1 MSMFQPGAPASS
13 AVHPSD
19 SVADPLPPQR
29 VELLDDPQEWLAFGR
44 PCTPAGSPLPGGAA
58 DPATADA
65 AATAWDSHVV
75 LEGMHCAACAL
86 TIEDAL
92 RAVPGVLQADV
103 SAATRRA
110 RVVWQPGQV
119 KPSQWM
125 EAVRHAGYRA
135 MPAMD
140 AFARDQR
147 LRESRRA
154 LWRWLV
160 AGFCMM
166 QVMMYAWPAYV
177 AQPGDLS
184 GEMEQLLRWAS
195 WVITLPM
202 VVFSCGPFFT
212 SALRD
217 IRLRRVSMDLPVAL
231 GMAIT
236 FVVSTAGTFDPA
248 GIFGEEVYYDSLTM
262 FVFFL
267 LTGRWLELRLRDR
280 TAGALEAVMNRLP
293 DSVERRA
300 ADGSFARVATRRIG
314 VGDTIRVLPGEAF
327 PADGRIT
334 AGNTHADEA
343 LLTGE
348 STPVAR
354 PVGSSVTAG
363 SYNLQ
368 APVEVLVEGTGGQTR
383 FAQIVALMESASLQ
397 KPRLAQLAD
406 RIARPFLVAVL
417 LAAALAAAYWWPSD
431 PGHALMVAVA
441 VLIVTCPCALSLAT
455 PVAMLTAAGTL
466 ARHGVLVRNLQG
478 LEALAQVDTMVF
490 DKTGTLTRDGMAL
503 QAVHP
508 AGGFSA
514 QEALDLAAA
523 LARQSMHPASRALAA
538 AASAQQLPL
547 GRWQVMGLQEDAG
560 QGLTATVEDPTGA
573 VAART
578 IRLGSARHAG
588 VANDAAGA
596 ALQVVLSEQAA
607 DGALIELARFDLVE
621 DLRAEA
627 SAVVQALQQDGVAVQ
642 LLSGDRRGAVQR
654 VATQAGIAHA
664 KGECTPQGKLEALQA
679 LQLQGHHVAMV
690 GDGLNDG
697 PVLAGAHVSF
707 AFGRAVPLAQSRA
720 DFVVL
725 GDSLALVPQ
734 TVLLARRTLRV
745 VRQNL
750 WWAAAYNALCVP
762 LAVLGWM
769 PAWLAGLGM
778 ALSSLLVVLN
788 AARLARDLP
797 SLPGSQN
804 PTGARLMD
812 ILYLLIPLSVML
824 VLLILG
830 GLWWAVYHGQ
840 FESFSILAV
849 VVGVVG
855 MLVGVIIAAQLA
867 WPELNFGI
875 PWLSYGRLRP
885 LHTNAVIF
893 GFGGSALFAT
903 SYYVVQRT
911 CQVRLFAGPLAA
923 FTFWGW
929 VLVIA
934 AAVVSLPMGY
944 TQGKEYAELEWP
956 IDILITLVWVSY
968 AIVFFGTIG
977 TRKVKHI
984 YVANWFFG
992 AFILAV
998 ALLHLVNSA
1007 AIPAGMMKSYSAYA
1021 GVQDAMVQWWYGHN
1035 AVGFFLTAGFLGMMY
1050 YFIPKQAG
1058 RPVYSYRL
1066 SIVHFWALIF
1076 TYMWAG
1082 PHHLHYTALPDWT
1095 QSVGMVF
1102 SLILLAPSWGGMIN
1116 GIMTLSGAWHKLR
1129 DDPILRFL
1137 IVSLSFYGM
1146 STFEG
1151 PMMSIKTVNALSHYT
1166 DWTIGHVHS
1175 GALGWVGLISMGSLY
1190 YLVPRLFGKDKM
1202 HSVKAIELHFW
1213 MATIGIV
1220 LYIAAM
1226 WIAGVMQG
1234 LMWRAVNP
1242 DGTLTYTFVESV
1254 KATYPFYV
1262 IRVAGGLLYL
1272 GGMLVMAWNVWL
1284 TAISGR
1290 SVKVAIPAVNTA
1302 HA

>member
-1 MSMFQPGAPASS
+1 MAMFQPGAPAFS

-44 PCTPAGSPLPGGAA
+44 PCTPAGSPLPGRAT

-236 FVVSTAGTFDPA
+236 FVVSTAGTFDPS
-248 GIFGEEVYYDSLTM
+248 GIFGKEVYYDSLTM

-508 AGGFSA
+508 AAGCSA

-538 AASAQQLPL
+538 AASAQPLPS
-547 GRWQVMGLQEDAG
+547 GRWQVTGLQEDAG
-560 QGLTATVEDPTGA
+560 QGLTATVEDATGA

-588 VANDAAGA
+588 VANDAGGA

-654 VATQAGIAHA
+654 VATQAGIAQA
-664 KGECTPQGKLEALQA
+664 QGECTPQGKLAALQA
-679 LQLQGHHVAMV
+679 LQSQGHHVAMV

-797 SLPGSQN
+797 SLPGSQSASLQTAAL
-804 PTGARLMD
+804 PARPDPM
-812 ILYLLIPLSVML
+812 
-824 VLLILG
+824 
-830 GLWWAVYHGQ
+830 A
-840 FESFSILAV
+840 
-849 VVGVVG
+849 
-855 MLVGVIIAAQLA
+855 
-867 WPELNFGI
+867 
-875 PWLSYGRLRP
+875 
-885 LHTNAVIF
+885 
-893 GFGGSALFAT
+893 GSAPQPPVDLSKT
-903 SYYVVQRT
+903 
-911 CQVRLFAGPLAA
+911 PL
-923 FTFWGW
+923 
-929 VLVIA
+929 
-934 AAVVSLPMGY
+934 
-944 TQGKEYAELEWP
+944 E
-956 IDILITLVWVSY
+956 
-968 AIVFFGTIG
+968 
-977 TRKVKHI
+977 
-984 YVANWFFG
+984 
-992 AFILAV
+992 
-998 ALLHLVNSA
+998 
-1007 AIPAGMMKSYSAYA
+1007 
-1021 GVQDAMVQWWYGHN
+1021 
-1035 AVGFFLTAGFLGMMY
+1035 
-1050 YFIPKQAG
+1050 
-1058 RPVYSYRL
+1058 PV
-1066 SIVHFWALIF
+1066 
-1076 TYMWAG
+1076 
-1082 PHHLHYTALPDWT
+1082 
-1095 QSVGMVF
+1095 
-1102 SLILLAPSWGGMIN
+1102 
-1116 GIMTLSGAWHKLR
+1116 
-1129 DDPILRFL
+1129 
-1137 IVSLSFYGM
+1137 
-1146 STFEG
+1146 
-1151 PMMSIKTVNALSHYT
+1151 
-1166 DWTIGHVHS
+1166 
-1175 GALGWVGLISMGSLY
+1175 
-1190 YLVPRLFGKDKM
+1190 
-1202 HSVKAIELHFW
+1202 
-1213 MATIGIV
+1213 
-1220 LYIAAM
+1220 
-1226 WIAGVMQG
+1226 
-1234 LMWRAVNP
+1234 
-1242 DGTLTYTFVESV
+1242 
-1254 KATYPFYV
+1254 
-1262 IRVAGGLLYL
+1262 
-1272 GGMLVMAWNVWL
+1272 
-1284 TAISGR
+1284 
-1290 SVKVAIPAVNTA
+1290 
-1302 HA
+1302 

>member
-1 MSMFQPGAPASS
+1 MFQPGAPVS
-13 AVHPSD
+13 APAPHPD
-19 SVADPLPPQR
+19 SVTSPLLPQR

-44 PCTPAGSPLPGGAA
+44 PCTPAGNPLPSGAA
-58 DPATADA
+58 DSATVDPES
-65 AATAWDSHVV
+65 TAWDSHVV

-92 RAVPGVLQADV
+92 RAVPGVVQADV

-110 RVVWQPGQV
+110 RVVWQPGRV
-119 KPSQWM
+119 LPSQWM
-125 EAVRHAGYRA
+125 EAVHRAGYRT

-195 WVITLPM
+195 WVITLPV

-248 GIFGEEVYYDSLTM
+248 GTFGKEVYYDSLTM

-300 ADGSFARVATRRIG
+300 VDGGFTRVATRRIG

-334 AGNTHADEA
+334 VGNTYADEA

-354 PVGSSVTAG
+354 PVGSAVTAG

-368 APVEVLVEGTGGQTR
+368 SPVEVLVEGTGGQTR

-417 LAAALAAAYWWPSD
+417 LAAGLAAAYWWPSD

-503 QAVHP
+503 QAVHTVGDCR
-508 AGGFSA
+508 ADD
-514 QEALDLAAA
+514 ALALAAA

-538 AASAQQLPL
+538 AAAQQVPL
-547 GRWQVMGLQEDAG
+547 ERWQVTGLQEDAG
-560 QGLTATVEDPTGA
+560 LGLTATVEDATGGQA
-573 VAART
+573 PRT
-578 IRLGSARHAG
+578 IRLGSASHAG
-588 VANDAAGA
+588 VATGDSSA
-596 ALQVVLSEQAA
+596 ALQVVLSEQTT
-607 DGALIELARFDLVE
+607 DGALHELARFDLVE
-621 DLRAEA
+621 DLRSEA
-627 SAVVQALQQDGVAVQ
+627 SAVVHALQQDGVAVQ

-654 VATQAGIAHA
+654 VAAQAGIARA
-664 KGECTPQGKLEALQA
+664 QGECDPQGKLAALQA
-679 LQLQGHHVAMV
+679 LQLEGHHVAMV

-725 GDSLALVPQ
+725 GGSLALVPQ

-762 LAVLGWM
+762 LAVAGWM

-797 SLPGSQN
+797 SLQGSH
-804 PTGARLMD
+804 PEEGAAPAHLD
-812 ILYLLIPLSVML
+812 S
-824 VLLILG
+824 
-830 GLWWAVYHGQ
+830 
-840 FESFSILAV
+840 
-849 VVGVVG
+849 VVGS
-855 MLVGVIIAAQLA
+855 ATQ
-867 WPELNFGI
+867 P
-875 PWLSYGRLRP
+875 P
-885 LHTNAVIF
+885 LHLSKT
-893 GFGGSALFAT
+893 T
-903 SYYVVQRT
+903 
-911 CQVRLFAGPLAA
+911 
-923 FTFWGW
+923 
-929 VLVIA
+929 
-934 AAVVSLPMGY
+934 
-944 TQGKEYAELEWP
+944 LE
-956 IDILITLVWVSY
+956 
-968 AIVFFGTIG
+968 
-977 TRKVKHI
+977 
-984 YVANWFFG
+984 
-992 AFILAV
+992 
-998 ALLHLVNSA
+998 
-1007 AIPAGMMKSYSAYA
+1007 
-1021 GVQDAMVQWWYGHN
+1021 
-1035 AVGFFLTAGFLGMMY
+1035 
-1050 YFIPKQAG
+1050 
-1058 RPVYSYRL
+1058 PV
-1066 SIVHFWALIF
+1066 
-1076 TYMWAG
+1076 
-1082 PHHLHYTALPDWT
+1082 
-1095 QSVGMVF
+1095 
-1102 SLILLAPSWGGMIN
+1102 
-1116 GIMTLSGAWHKLR
+1116 
-1129 DDPILRFL
+1129 
-1137 IVSLSFYGM
+1137 
-1146 STFEG
+1146 
-1151 PMMSIKTVNALSHYT
+1151 
-1166 DWTIGHVHS
+1166 
-1175 GALGWVGLISMGSLY
+1175 
-1190 YLVPRLFGKDKM
+1190 
-1202 HSVKAIELHFW
+1202 
-1213 MATIGIV
+1213 
-1220 LYIAAM
+1220 
-1226 WIAGVMQG
+1226 
-1234 LMWRAVNP
+1234 
-1242 DGTLTYTFVESV
+1242 
-1254 KATYPFYV
+1254 
-1262 IRVAGGLLYL
+1262 
-1272 GGMLVMAWNVWL
+1272 
-1284 TAISGR
+1284 
-1290 SVKVAIPAVNTA
+1290 
-1302 HA
+1302 

>member
-1 MSMFQPGAPASS
+1 MAMFQPGAPASS

-44 PCTPAGSPLPGGAA
+44 PCTPAGSPLPGGAT

-86 TIEDAL
+86 SIEDAL

-236 FVVSTAGTFDPA
+236 FLVSTAGTFDPA
-248 GIFGEEVYYDSLTM
+248 GIFGKEVYYDSLTM

-314 VGDTIRVLPGEAF
+314 VGDTVRVLPGEAF

-354 PVGSSVTAG
+354 SVGSSVTAG

-508 AGGFSA
+508 ADGCSA
-514 QEALDLAAA
+514 QEVLALAAA

-547 GRWQVMGLQEDAG
+547 GRWQVTGLQEDAG
-560 QGLTATVEDPTGA
+560 LGLTATVEDTTGA

-588 VANDAAGA
+588 VADDAGGA

-607 DGALIELARFDLVE
+607 DGAQNELARFDLVE

-627 SAVVQALQQDGVAVQ
+627 PAVVQALQQHGVAVQ

-664 KGECTPQGKLEALQA
+664 QGECTPQGKLAALQA
-679 LQLQGHHVAMV
+679 LQSQGHHVAMV

-697 PVLAGAHVSF
+697 PVLAGAYVSF

-762 LAVLGWM
+762 LAVMGWM

-797 SLPGSQN
+797 SLPGSHSAPL
-804 PTGARLMD
+804 PTA
-812 ILYLLIPLSVML
+812 
-824 VLLILG
+824 
-830 GLWWAVYHGQ
+830 
-840 FESFSILAV
+840 
-849 VVGVVG
+849 
-855 MLVGVIIAAQLA
+855 
-867 WPELNFGI
+867 
-875 PWLSYGRLRP
+875 
-885 LHTNAVIF
+885 
-893 GFGGSALFAT
+893 
-903 SYYVVQRT
+903 
-911 CQVRLFAGPLAA
+911 
-923 FTFWGW
+923 
-929 VLVIA
+929 
-934 AAVVSLPMGY
+934 
-944 TQGKEYAELEWP
+944 
-956 IDILITLVWVSY
+956 
-968 AIVFFGTIG
+968 
-977 TRKVKHI
+977 
-984 YVANWFFG
+984 
-992 AFILAV
+992 
-998 ALLHLVNSA
+998 
-1007 AIPAGMMKSYSAYA
+1007 
-1021 GVQDAMVQWWYGHN
+1021 
-1035 AVGFFLTAGFLGMMY
+1035 
-1050 YFIPKQAG
+1050 
-1058 RPVYSYRL
+1058 
-1066 SIVHFWALIF
+1066 
-1076 TYMWAG
+1076 
-1082 PHHLHYTALPDWT
+1082 ALPARPDPT
-1095 QSVGMVF
+1095 VGGTSQP
-1102 SLILLAPSWGGMIN
+1102 SLD
-1116 GIMTLSGAWHKLR
+1116 LS
-1129 DDPILRFL
+1129 
-1137 IVSLSFYGM
+1137 
-1146 STFEG
+1146 
-1151 PMMSIKTVNALSHYT
+1151 KTPLEPV
-1166 DWTIGHVHS
+1166 
-1175 GALGWVGLISMGSLY
+1175 
-1190 YLVPRLFGKDKM
+1190 
-1202 HSVKAIELHFW
+1202 
-1213 MATIGIV
+1213 
-1220 LYIAAM
+1220 
-1226 WIAGVMQG
+1226 
-1234 LMWRAVNP
+1234 
-1242 DGTLTYTFVESV
+1242 
-1254 KATYPFYV
+1254 
-1262 IRVAGGLLYL
+1262 
-1272 GGMLVMAWNVWL
+1272 
-1284 TAISGR
+1284 
-1290 SVKVAIPAVNTA
+1290 
-1302 HA
+1302 

>member
-1 MSMFQPGAPASS
+1 MSMFRPGAPAFS

-58 DPATADA
+58 DSATADA

-248 GIFGEEVYYDSLTM
+248 GIFGKEVYYDSLTM

-314 VGDTIRVLPGEAF
+314 VGDTVRVLPGEAF

-466 ARHGVLVRNLQG
+466 ARHGVLVRNIQG

-508 AGGFSA
+508 AAGCSA

-538 AASAQQLPL
+538 AASAQPLPS
-547 GRWQVMGLQEDAG
+547 GRWQVTGLQEDAG
-560 QGLTATVEDPTGA
+560 QGLTATVEDATGA

-588 VANDAAGA
+588 VANDAGGA

-627 SAVVQALQQDGVAVQ
+627 SAVVRALQQDGVAVQ

-664 KGECTPQGKLEALQA
+664 QGECTPQGKLAALQA
-679 LQLQGHHVAMV
+679 LQSQGHHVAMV

-797 SLPGSQN
+797 SLPGSQSASLQTVAL
-804 PTGARLMD
+804 PARPDPM
-812 ILYLLIPLSVML
+812 
-824 VLLILG
+824 
-830 GLWWAVYHGQ
+830 A
-840 FESFSILAV
+840 
-849 VVGVVG
+849 
-855 MLVGVIIAAQLA
+855 
-867 WPELNFGI
+867 
-875 PWLSYGRLRP
+875 
-885 LHTNAVIF
+885 
-893 GFGGSALFAT
+893 GSAPQPPVDLSKT
-903 SYYVVQRT
+903 
-911 CQVRLFAGPLAA
+911 PL
-923 FTFWGW
+923 
-929 VLVIA
+929 
-934 AAVVSLPMGY
+934 
-944 TQGKEYAELEWP
+944 E
-956 IDILITLVWVSY
+956 
-968 AIVFFGTIG
+968 
-977 TRKVKHI
+977 
-984 YVANWFFG
+984 
-992 AFILAV
+992 
-998 ALLHLVNSA
+998 
-1007 AIPAGMMKSYSAYA
+1007 
-1021 GVQDAMVQWWYGHN
+1021 
-1035 AVGFFLTAGFLGMMY
+1035 
-1050 YFIPKQAG
+1050 
-1058 RPVYSYRL
+1058 PV
-1066 SIVHFWALIF
+1066 
-1076 TYMWAG
+1076 
-1082 PHHLHYTALPDWT
+1082 
-1095 QSVGMVF
+1095 
-1102 SLILLAPSWGGMIN
+1102 
-1116 GIMTLSGAWHKLR
+1116 
-1129 DDPILRFL
+1129 
-1137 IVSLSFYGM
+1137 
-1146 STFEG
+1146 
-1151 PMMSIKTVNALSHYT
+1151 
-1166 DWTIGHVHS
+1166 
-1175 GALGWVGLISMGSLY
+1175 
-1190 YLVPRLFGKDKM
+1190 
-1202 HSVKAIELHFW
+1202 
-1213 MATIGIV
+1213 
-1220 LYIAAM
+1220 
-1226 WIAGVMQG
+1226 
-1234 LMWRAVNP
+1234 
-1242 DGTLTYTFVESV
+1242 
-1254 KATYPFYV
+1254 
-1262 IRVAGGLLYL
+1262 
-1272 GGMLVMAWNVWL
+1272 
-1284 TAISGR
+1284 
-1290 SVKVAIPAVNTA
+1290 
-1302 HA
+1302 